1 MAVKGFRKS
10 FLGFNKEDVLNYIA
24 SEDKKNV
31 SIIKSLNGE
40 IKDLTERNLS
50 LDKQIDSL
58 NEKLNQYKE
67 KEEEINR
74 LAESI
79 GALYIIAKN
88 NAELILDNASK
99 SKDAAT
105 AEIEKN
111 LEILNAA
118 QENYLNIKTEVLK
131 ATNSFSDNLD
141 SALDSIKTTEDEIK
155 NNLLKAE
162 KAEKVLQE
170 TLK

>member
-24 SEDKKNV
+24 SEDKKNA

-50 LDKQIDSL
+50 LVKEIDNL
-58 NEKLNQYKE
+58 NAQLNQYKE

-79 GALYIIAKN
+79 GALYIIAKTM
-88 NAELILDNASK
+88 LS
-99 SKDAAT
+99 
-105 AEIEKN
+105 
-111 LEILNAA
+111 
-118 QENYLNIKTEVLK
+118 
-131 ATNSFSDNLD
+131 
-141 SALDSIKTTEDEIK
+141 
-155 NNLLKAE
+155 
-162 KAEKVLQE
+162 
-170 TLK
+170 